1 MPRALRVLALLALLA
16 VLLAVA
22 AGGAVGLWRHLEN
35 EMDRPAP
42 AADAVRVEVTPGE
55 PLRLILQRL
64 QQQGAV
70 RNAREVEWYLRLHRL
85 RPRAQAGN
93 YELAPHS
100 SARAVLEQFETG
112 RVVLEQLTLVEGWN
126 FLQLRHALDAD
137 ASLLHATRGV
147 TDAAL
152 MSVLGHDGQP
162 PEGRFFPD
170 TYRFAAG
177 TSDRR
182 ILELAYER
190 MQAALATAW
199 DARAPNLPLATAD
212 EALILASVVEKETG
226 REDERP
232 KVAAVFVNRLRQGM
246 RLQSDP
252 TVIYGLGEG
261 YDGHIHTRDLESDTP
276 YNSYTRTGLPPTPI
290 ALPGAAALQ
299 ATLHPAA
306 IDALYFV
313 ATGNGDGS
321 HHFSATLAEHDIALR
336 AYLRKLGVQP
346 DSRIASPASSTK
358 VP

>member
-1 MPRALRVLALLALLA
+1 MPRALRIFVLLVALLAL
-16 VLLAVA
+16 A
-22 AGGAVGLWRHLEN
+22 AGGAFGAWRHLDN

-42 AADAVRVEVTPGE
+42 AAGPVRIQVAPGE
-55 PLRLILQRL
+55 PLRLILSRL

-70 RNAREVEWYLRLHRL
+70 RNAREIEWYLRLHRL

-93 YELAPHS
+93 YELPPHS

-112 RVVLEQLTLVEGWN
+112 RVVLEQLTIVEGWN

-137 ASLLHATRGV
+137 PSLLHATRGV
-147 TDAAL
+147 TDSAL
-152 MSVLGHDGQP
+152 MSVLGHEGQA

-190 MQAALATAW
+190 MQSALAGAW
-199 DARAPNLPLATAD
+199 ETRAPDLPLATAD

-232 KVAAVFVNRLRQGM
+232 KVAAVFVNRLRRGM

-252 TVIYGLGEG
+252 TVIYGLGER
-261 YDGHIHTRDLESDTP
+261 YDGNIHTRDLETDTP
-276 YNSYTRTGLPPTPI
+276 YNSYTRAGLPPTPI
-290 ALPGAAALQ
+290 AMPGIASLQ
-299 ATLHPAA
+299 ATLHPAD

-313 ATGNGDGS
+313 ATGTGDGG
-321 HHFSATLAEHDIALR
+321 HQFSSNLADHDLALR
-336 AYLRKLGVQP
+336 AYLK
-346 DSRIASPASSTK
+346 RIGAHEHKAAPQ
-358 VP
+358 

>member
-1 MPRALRVLALLALLA
+1 MPRAFRPIALLLA
-16 VLLAVA
+16 LLAVA
-22 AGGAVGLWRHLEN
+22 AGGAMGFWNYLDH

-42 AADAVRVEVTPGE
+42 AADPVRIQVTPGE
-55 PLRLILQRL
+55 PLRQILSRL
-64 QQQGAV
+64 QQQGAL
-70 RNAREVEWYLRLHRL
+70 RNAREIEWYLRLHRL

-93 YELAPHS
+93 YEIAPHS

-112 RVVLEQLTLVEGWN
+112 RVVLEQLTIVEGWN
-126 FLQLRHALDAD
+126 FLQLRRALDAD
-137 ASLLHATRGV
+137 AALLHATRGM

-152 MSVLGHDGQP
+152 MSALGHAGQA

-190 MQAALATAW
+190 MQAALAAAW
-199 DARAPNLPLATAD
+199 ESRAPELPLASAD

-232 KVAAVFVNRLRQGM
+232 KVAAVFVNRLRRGM

-252 TVIYGLGEG
+252 TVIYGLGER
-261 YDGHIHTRDLESDTP
+261 YDGTIHTRDLETDTP
-276 YNSYTRTGLPPTPI
+276 YNSYTRAGLPPTPI
-290 ALPGAAALQ
+290 AMPGIASLQ
-299 ATLHPAA
+299 ATLHPAD

-313 ATGNGDGS
+313 ATGTGDGG
-321 HHFSATLAEHDIALR
+321 HQFSSNLADHDLALR
-336 AYLRKLGVQP
+336 AYLKRIGAHERK
-346 DSRIASPASSTK
+346 ASP
-358 VP
+358 P

>member
-1 MPRALRVLALLALLA
+1 MPRAVRFVALLLAL
-16 VLLAVA
+16 VA
-22 AGGAVGLWRHLEN
+22 ATAVGALGLWHHLDL

-42 AADAVRVEVTPGE
+42 AADPVRIQVTPGE
-55 PLRLILQRL
+55 PLRLVLSRL

-70 RNAREVEWYLRLHRL
+70 TNARAVEWYLRLHRL

-100 SARAVLEQFETG
+100 SARAVLEQLEAG
-112 RVVLEQLTLVEGWN
+112 RVVLEQLTIVEGWN
-126 FLQLRHALDAD
+126 FQQLRHALDAD
-137 ASLLHATRGV
+137 PSLVHATRGMS
-147 TDAAL
+147 DSAL
-152 MSVLGHDGQP
+152 MSALGHGAQA

-190 MQAALATAW
+190 MQAAVAEAW
-199 DARAPNLPLATAD
+199 EARAQGLPLATPD
-212 EALILASVVEKETG
+212 DALVLASVVEKETG

-232 KVAAVFVNRLRQGM
+232 KVAAVFVNRLRRGM

-252 TVIYGLGEG
+252 TVIYGLGDR
-261 YDGHIHTRDLESDTP
+261 YDGNIHTRDLETDTP

-290 ALPGAAALQ
+290 AMPGIASLQ
-299 ATLHPAA
+299 ATLHPAD

-313 ATGNGDGS
+313 ATGTGDGG
-321 HHFSATLAEHDIALR
+321 HQFSSNLVDHDAALR
-336 AYLRKLGVQP
+336 AYLK
-346 DSRIASPASSTK
+346 RIGAHEHKAAPQ
-358 VP
+358 